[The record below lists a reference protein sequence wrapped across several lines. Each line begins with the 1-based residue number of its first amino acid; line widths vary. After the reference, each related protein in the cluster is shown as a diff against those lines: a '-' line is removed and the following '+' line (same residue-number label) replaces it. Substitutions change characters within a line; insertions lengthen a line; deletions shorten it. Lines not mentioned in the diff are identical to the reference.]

1 MRLAK
6 AEKRFSQCSLLQK
19 SLSEMQTITDALP
32 TVHEIEEEIRYA
44 YRTLKQH
51 RIP

>member
-32 TVHEIEEEIRYA
+32 TVSELEQEIR
-44 YRTLKQH
+44 
-51 RIP
+51 